1 MMARIRIKTVLE
13 GPGPAEAII
22 AIPRTDGR
30 EEEVVVPR
38 DIIQNGTIEVGRVSG
53 EENAGPVL
61 VELPTESASGN
72 WRLWVDSGTLV

>member
-1 MMARIRIKTVLE
+1 MARIKVKTVLE

-38 DIIQNGTIEVGRVSG
+38 DLIQNDTIEVGRVSAA
-53 EENAGPVL
+53 NSTGPVL

-72 WRLWVDSGTLV
+72 WRLWVDSASLI